1 MRSLIVLCTI
11 VTITLCNKHIL
22 DRKWIKFKNIT
33 DINYDKYPEKSHELI
48 QVDEIE
54 VEPAVNDIIQQMEDD
69 IVQFGEHMHRYATDL
84 ENRMKRETKKRLLKM
99 PKKPELRHQYGMLF
113 NHHGYVMAGL
123 QSLQLFLAID
133 LPKIDDIL
141 HDPPAFPNCTDWA
154 TPSPRKLQYYETM
167 GSAYVKWTAYRE
179 LNESYKFLDESI
191 HHKVC
196 IQYKSKYDKLL
207 QQIDTVKNDIIYKI
221 EQVMPRLLPNEQALL
236 YQKQTKIDAR
246 DREKRAIPLGL
257 IFSGVSAIGGL
268 IIKGFNAISN
278 YKKSKA
284 MAKAMRELYRSQE
297 IDHRR
302 LKRLEEHTSLLAKAT
317 KTAFVH
323 IDGRLNDLDL
333 QLDNV
338 IDNLQD
344 FMAKTNEQFKY
355 TWQVT
360 VSNRLAIKLL
370 SSGSALYDRVL
381 HQYLQ
386 YYINYQ
392 VTLDHFLTGLDSLGT
407 GRLTFQVLDPDE
419 LNRFLKA
426 IEEQLHKERSQFQLA
441 FNHTYQYYAEPM
453 VTFSNSHDKLLVNI
467 PVMIRSVDQKEL
479 TLYSIE
485 TVPMP
490 FDTETL
496 DGKNDEYT
504 LINNSYPYMAIND
517 QNYIPLN
524 EQQLRLCNR
533 MGATYYC
540 ENSYVLRHRSEHTCE
555 SAIYYHADSWTI
567 TKHCKATFVSKHK
580 FPPKVLDA
588 GETMVLFN
596 LPEPWILVCG
606 QNKRP
611 RQIGIS
617 TYKILNRTELCECSL
632 TAGSF
637 SLDETLVQCTP
648 EIRQAADGKFSM
660 MYAINKI
667 IFDYL
672 QVNNGVQLETEVLQA
687 LSELLQVKPE
697 YDWSQITWHETTE
710 LPRNVI
716 NRKPTGV
723 VAELEAVV
731 DYIIEDQE
739 KVAFQ
744 SETEYVKAQQKFEYF
759 MKYAERWRIFE
770 FVSALLG
777 LLAMIALLIIYVFR
791 SKILES
797 IILSSAVMEE
807 YKFVNSGNQNPI
819 AGAKAAPLR
828 PDRQPFT
835 FPSMHKRFTF
845 LPPTLPPEWEETV
858 LEQDKQIVMLQ
869 TFITFMLILVA
880 VLAIAYQIFK
890 KCRYV
895 SSLPRVCFPVYPVS
909 NFLRGTARTDIF
921 VEIVNLSSGQSMW
934 AYFATCA
941 VHPSQLRITGYPNAR
956 DMSIVKICCVRQLQI
971 DWQNIVLCDLSRN
984 VIKLPVCGHLS
995 IWTTNDMDKVDTHT
1009 PYQIKVFGRV
1019 LDLIQP
1025 IEIKDDLTQ
1034 GGPPDY
1040 RLY

>member
-1 MRSLIVLCTI
+1 
-11 VTITLCNKHIL
+11 
-22 DRKWIKFKNIT
+22 
-33 DINYDKYPEKSHELI
+33 
-48 QVDEIE
+48 
-54 VEPAVNDIIQQMEDD
+54 
-69 IVQFGEHMHRYATDL
+69 
-84 ENRMKRETKKRLLKM
+84 
-99 PKKPELRHQYGMLF
+99 
-113 NHHGYVMAGL
+113 
-123 QSLQLFLAID
+123 
-133 LPKIDDIL
+133 
-141 HDPPAFPNCTDWA
+141 
-154 TPSPRKLQYYETM
+154 
-167 GSAYVKWTAYRE
+167 
-179 LNESYKFLDESI
+179 
-191 HHKVC
+191 
-196 IQYKSKYDKLL
+196 
-207 QQIDTVKNDIIYKI
+207 
-221 EQVMPRLLPNEQALL
+221 
-236 YQKQTKIDAR
+236 
-246 DREKRAIPLGL
+246 
-257 IFSGVSAIGGL
+257 
-268 IIKGFNAISN
+268 
-278 YKKSKA
+278 
-284 MAKAMRELYRSQE
+284 
-297 IDHRR
+297 
-302 LKRLEEHTSLLAKAT
+302 
-317 KTAFVH
+317 
-323 IDGRLNDLDL
+323 
-333 QLDNV
+333 
-338 IDNLQD
+338 
-344 FMAKTNEQFKY
+344 
-355 TWQVT
+355 
-360 VSNRLAIKLL
+360 
-370 SSGSALYDRVL
+370 
-381 HQYLQ
+381 
-386 YYINYQ
+386 
-392 VTLDHFLTGLDSLGT
+392 
-407 GRLTFQVLDPDE
+407 
-419 LNRFLKA
+419 
-426 IEEQLHKERSQFQLA
+426 
-441 FNHTYQYYAEPM
+441 
-453 VTFSNSHDKLLVNI
+453 
-467 PVMIRSVDQKEL
+467 
-479 TLYSIE
+479 
-485 TVPMP
+485 
-490 FDTETL
+490 
-496 DGKNDEYT
+496 
-504 LINNSYPYMAIND
+504 
-517 QNYIPLN
+517 
-524 EQQLRLCNR
+524 
-533 MGATYYC
+533 
-540 ENSYVLRHRSEHTCE
+540 
-555 SAIYYHADSWTI
+555 
-567 TKHCKATFVSKHK
+567 
-580 FPPKVLDA
+580 
-588 GETMVLFN
+588 
-596 LPEPWILVCG
+596 
-606 QNKRP
+606 
-611 RQIGIS
+611 
-617 TYKILNRTELCECSL
+617 
-632 TAGSF
+632 
-637 SLDETLVQCTP
+637 
-648 EIRQAADGKFSM
+648 M

-697 YDWSQITWHETTE
+697 YNWSQITWHETTE

-828 PDRQPFT
+828 PVRKPFT

-869 TFITFMLILVA
+869 TFITSMLILVA

-890 KCRYV
+890 KCCYV

-995 IWTTNDMDKVDTHT
+995 IWTTNDMDKVDTHI

-1025 IEIKDDLTQ
+1025 IEVKDDLTQ

-1040 RLY
+1040 QLY